1 MSRNLKSDLSDEL
14 NRNEEEQLK
23 SIDKQNFLQ
32 FPTFDNRQLSKLNSS
47 IYSNQKRYNPKEK
60 PQCHVLV
67 RQTS

>member
-1 MSRNLKSDLSDEL
+1 MQSF
-14 NRNEEEQLK
+14 
-23 SIDKQNFLQ
+23 DKQNFPM

-60 PQCHVLV
+60 PQSNVLI